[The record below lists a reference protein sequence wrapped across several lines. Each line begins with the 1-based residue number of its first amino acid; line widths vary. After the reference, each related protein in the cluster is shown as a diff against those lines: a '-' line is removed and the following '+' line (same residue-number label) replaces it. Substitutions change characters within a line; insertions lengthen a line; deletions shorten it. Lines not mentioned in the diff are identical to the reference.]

1 MRESKHTSSR
11 RYPRCCG
18 RTWGTCLFSR
28 SWRPRFFSIPLAR
41 LDMSTGPGVQGETL
55 RELRDAVH
63 AHCQHSD
70 PSVNVRLFVGNIPI
84 LGGSSLAAE
93 FEGESAET
101 SIMGFHLFRGSQAL
115 RLKGGNASLGRP
127 TKGTRKFAETAREPA
142 AIREYMDSGTRLD
155 SLSQSNLSVPWG
167 SSGLK

>member
-1 MRESKHTSSR
+1 
-11 RYPRCCG
+11 
-18 RTWGTCLFSR
+18 
-28 SWRPRFFSIPLAR
+28 
-41 LDMSTGPGVQGETL
+41 MSTGPGGQGEAL
-55 RELRDAVH
+55 RELRDAVR

-84 LGGSSLAAE
+84 LGGSSSAAE

-101 SIMGFHLFRGSQAL
+101 PIMGFHLFRGSQEL

-127 TKGTRKFAETAREPA
+127 TKRMREFAETARKPA

-155 SLSQSNLSVPWG
+155 SLSRSNLSVPWD
-167 SSGLK
+167 SSGLKW